1 MENENVESISDDDL
15 KKFQEVINKT
25 KSVMAKEAKHAAVDS
40 MSTICSSILT
50 AMISHLTIEVFVL
63 CLYKGF
69 EGAYLALIMVGDN
82 QSAGEIKR
90 FADKFKKASLEFY
103 DEEDKRRKK

>member
-25 KSVMAKEAKHAAVDS
+25 KAVMAKEAKHAAVGD
-40 MSTICSSILT
+40 MAAICSSILT
-50 AMISHLTIEVFVL
+50 AMISHLTIEMFVL

-69 EGAYLALIMVGDN
+69 EGACLALIMVGNDKE
-82 QSAGEIKR
+82 AKR
-90 FADKFKKASLEFY
+90 LKNYSDKFKEMTMAFY
-103 DEEDKRRKK
+103 DEEDRRKS